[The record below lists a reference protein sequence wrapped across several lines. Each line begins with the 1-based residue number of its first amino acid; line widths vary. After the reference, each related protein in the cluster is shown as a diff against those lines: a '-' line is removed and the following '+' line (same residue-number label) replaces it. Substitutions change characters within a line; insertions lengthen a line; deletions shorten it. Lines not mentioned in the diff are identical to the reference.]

1 MLSSKL
7 PKDYLPFEE
16 LEICSNQL
24 INGKI
29 PIEVHKNAILLIGRG
44 KQPAIWLSGL
54 VTNEGKQFQEIV
66 EKNHSLNKSVDVKVS
81 PENNSTIVKV
91 GEITII
97 EATKVL
103 EQKAIVSKMDLRP
116 LGLNIYGDS
125 NGLLVAT
132 NKLIGNIF
140 TNVHTMVGIGK

>member
-7 PKDYLPFEE
+7 PKEYIAFEE
-16 LEICSNQL
+16 LEICSNQF
-24 INGKI
+24 INGKV

-44 KQPAIWLSGL
+44 KQPLIWLSGL
-54 VTNEGKQFQEIV
+54 VAKEGKKFQEIV
-66 EKNHSLNKSVDVKVS
+66 DKNHSLNKSVDVKVS
-81 PENNSTIVKV
+81 PENNSTVVKV
-91 GEITII
+91 GDITIV

-103 EQKAIVSKMDLRP
+103 EQKAIVLKMDLRP
-116 LGLNIYGDS
+116 VGLDIYGDA
-125 NGLLVAT
+125 NGLCVAT